1 MDPSWVRYPW
11 AWRELLHLLFSV
23 SMFLNP
29 FNILGKR
36 WAIVPAHK
44 SKNVCSRSRRCD
56 APLES
61 VYFYSFSQRTRQDRV
76 SIHSLLGLFQKKTK
90 NPRNQTFIP
99 FPETYPSSRESPS
112 WTREG
117 RYQRQNEEWNRA
129 ACVPG
134 LQDSLGEEGAS
145 AFVSL

>member
-36 WAIVPAHK
+36 WAIVPAQK
-44 SKNVCSRSRRCD
+44 SRNVCSRSRRCD
-56 APLES
+56 APGEC
-61 VYFYSFSQRTRQDRV
+61 V
-76 SIHSLLGLFQKKTK
+76 LLLLFTEDSTGSCLNPQFIGFIPEKPK

-112 WTREG
+112 RTREG
-117 RYQRQNEEWNRA
+117 TYQRQNEEWNRA
-129 ACVPG
+129 AFVPG

-145 AFVSL
+145 AFVGL